1 MIFDPYPLPA
11 LLPWVDLRGTSAAL
25 GRAINNRI
33 KYPSVFHA
41 AGNRRSNTTAPFTD
55 GRFGS
60 DSRGGVYYERSA
72 SFSMTLST
80 IGVLGTTF
88 SGRTSDRYGD
98 KYRVYF
104 DNPNWS
110 IQNATTTSYSMTIA
124 GTAYSV
130 AASSLETFFAG
141 STFSA
146 RANTSNPLFNSSYC
160 GPSQYYPWNWQTSSA
175 IMSALTSGA
184 DTASMK
190 ALAVYR
196 PQQTA
201 VTYVKPIG
209 FFPSRPLQS
218 TPELIAEERVDQLV
232 SLSGKSYRKSYAR
245 RRIYECK
252 IMLDA
257 SLSKDLGD
265 RYYYNASVLWPQF
278 LAACDAGVTLV
289 VDRAWFSQFWRPQT
303 ALVCPDMP
311 NMISGQLLDASSPR
325 LQLRDGVPYAFEVTL
340 QIADESGIDGA
351 AFGGAV

>member
-1 MIFDPYPLPA
+1 MIYDPYPLPA
-11 LLPWVDLRGTSAAL
+11 LLPWVDLRGTSAVL
-25 GRAINNRI
+25 GRTVNNRI

-41 AGNRRSNTTAPFTD
+41 AGNRRSSTTGPFTG

-60 DSRGGVYYERSA
+60 DTRGGVYYERSA

-80 IGVLGTTF
+80 VGVLGQTF
-88 SGRTSDRYGD
+88 SNVTSDRYGD
-98 KYRVYF
+98 VYRVYF
-104 DNPNWS
+104 NNPNWTT
-110 IQNATTTSYSMTIA
+110 QNGITTSYSMTIA
-124 GTAYSV
+124 GTSYSV

-141 STFSA
+141 STYNT
-146 RANTSNPLFNSSYC
+146 RASNSYSLFNSSYC
-160 GPSQYYPWNWQTSSA
+160 GPSQYYPWNWQTSSTVTT
-175 IMSALTSGA
+175 ALTSGA
-184 DTASMK
+184 DTGSMK
-190 ALAVYR
+190 DLAIYR
-196 PQQTA
+196 APNTA
-201 VTYVKPIG
+201 VTQVRPIG

-232 SLSGKSYRKSYAR
+232 SLSGRSYRKSYAR

-289 VDRAWFSQFWRPQT
+289 IDRAWFSQFWRPQT

-351 AFGGAV
+351 AFGGAI